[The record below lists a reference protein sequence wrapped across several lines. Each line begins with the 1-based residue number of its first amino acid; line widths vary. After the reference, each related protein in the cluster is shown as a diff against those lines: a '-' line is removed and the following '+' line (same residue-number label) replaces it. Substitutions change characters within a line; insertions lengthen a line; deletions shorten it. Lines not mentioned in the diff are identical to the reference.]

1 MTTDAQNKANKS
13 NSEHSTG
20 PTSAK
25 GLATSSQNAR
35 KHGANAKH
43 LVDADEIAQYDQMI
57 TSLKAKYPSDN
68 PLVGMQLA
76 RIAKLNVQ
84 LNRIQ
89 QFIDAAFL
97 LAKDHT
103 MTDEA
108 LMDLLGMSEAE
119 KVDARRLA
127 GENTEAEVNFDL
139 ELIKISAEIG
149 QVNTQTFKTPEDFLT
164 HTPKLCTYLY
174 DNASANDI
182 SINSY
187 ISGYLGTQLSHAGRS
202 SLIDGIIRKYEKTI
216 RENHDLRK
224 ENDALKQGFTSEKKT
239 SSSTPFKSKEV
250 AILELSV
257 KDLQK
262 ACDLIQEMITEAI
275 QTNHKLYTFTQVRKV
290 DHNPLPLEYD
300 NLDKLF
306 RYQTSIQR
314 QLSSALGE
322 LLVLNKS

>member
-1 MTTDAQNKANKS
+1 MTSDKQNQANLSNAQ
-13 NSEHSTG
+13 HSTG

-43 LVDADEIAQYDQMI
+43 LVDADEIALYENMMV
-57 TSLKAKYPSDN
+57 SLKEKYPSDN

-84 LNRIQ
+84 LTRVQ
-89 QFIDAAFL
+89 QFIDAAFM
-97 LAKDHT
+97 LAKDHS

-108 LMDLLGMSEAE
+108 LMELLQMSDDE
-119 KVDARRLA
+119 KLVARQLSSEDT
-127 GENTEAEVNFDL
+127 GTEVVFDL
-139 ELIKISAEIG
+139 ALMEISAEVG
-149 QVNTQTFKTPEDFLT
+149 QVDTLTFKTPQDFLT
-164 HTPKLCTYLY
+164 YTPRLCKYLY

-182 SINSY
+182 SITKY
-187 ISGYLGTQLSHAGRS
+187 ISSYLGTQLSHTGRS
-202 SLIDGIIRKYEKTI
+202 SVIDQIVHRYEKIT
-216 RENHDLRK
+216 RENNDLRK
-224 ENDALKQGFTSEKKT
+224 ENEALKQGFPADKKT
-239 SSSTPFKSKEV
+239 LSSTAFKSKDD

-262 ACDLIQEMITEAI
+262 ASDLIQEMITGAI
-275 QTNHKLYTFTQVRKV
+275 QTNHKLYTFLQVRKV
-290 DHNPLPLEYD
+290 EHNPLPLEYD

-322 LLVLNKS
+322 LLILNKS